1 MPGGDLLERAP
12 QRARSV
18 PRTHARPS
26 HRAAPRRRHR
36 TVAFA
41 AAAAVVTGAAVTTL
55 LLSGAGTDAGAAP
68 DQAVAELDPSPVSQE
83 TRTVTCWDGTSASQ
97 VKQCG
102 VPSGRDGLATVFPS
116 LDAGCAATAPL
127 VGGKAEVF
135 TCRGSGYVI
144 RYTRWQ
150 PGFDRFAAFSAD
162 NRGLGSE
169 WVVGRQFAG
178 RVWASREQTSDGVRH
193 FKWTATYRAMPFSVE
208 VQATSKAGRSAG
220 MASVGTALPRHLG
233 LG

>member
-1 MPGGDLLERAP
+1 M
-12 QRARSV
+12 
-18 PRTHARPS
+18 
-26 HRAAPRRRHR
+26 
-36 TVAFA
+36 
-41 AAAAVVTGAAVTTL
+41 
-55 LLSGAGTDAGAAP
+55 
-68 DQAVAELDPSPVSQE
+68 
-83 TRTVTCWDGTSASQ
+83 
-97 VKQCG
+97 
-102 VPSGRDGLATVFPS
+102 PSGRDGLATVFPS
-116 LDAGCAATAPL
+116 LDASCVATTPV

-135 TCRGSGYVI
+135 TCRGHGYVT

-208 VQATSKAGRSAG
+208 VQATSLAGRSAG
-220 MASVGTALPRHLG
+220 MASVVTALPRQLG